1 MKFLVLL
8 LILFTSCAN
17 GEKSL
22 EVERGN
28 TRYGG
33 YLAFASVS
41 DPKSF
46 NPVLAKETS
55 TTSITGLIFEGLTR
69 VNVYTKEAEPNLAK
83 SWQIKRGGKE
93 WVFYLRED
101 VKWNDGV
108 PFSADDVVFTF
119 NSLIYNSKIPSSASD
134 VLKVDGEPFKVE
146 KIDDYS
152 VRFTLSSNYAPFLMA
167 MGTDILPKHI
177 LADVVKA
184 DKFNSFWTLDSTPSG
199 IVGTGPFKLSR
210 YIPGQLVELVRNE
223 HYWKK
228 DKDGN
233 SLSYLKGVRFL
244 VVPNSDTALLKFLD
258 SEIDYYSL
266 RGEDYAILKPEEK
279 SKGFKIYEVGPAF
292 GSSFITFNQ
301 NNSINPKTQE
311 TYIDKR
317 KLEWFRDRRFR
328 EAVSYA
334 LDRSSII
341 DIVLNGFGYPQSGP
355 LSPSSGYFYNSNI
368 EEHGYDLDR
377 AKELLSDIGF
387 SDIDS
392 DGILEDKSG
401 EDVSFNLFTNAEN
414 NVRVKIAELIKEDLI
429 NVGIK
434 VNFLPLEFNNLVTKL
449 SSSYDWE
456 AIILGFTGGIEPHF
470 SSNIWLSSGH
480 LHIWYPKQER
490 PATSWEAEIDKL
502 FKDGVQALGR
512 KKRKSIYDSWQ
523 EIASRELPLI
533 YTAIPESIF
542 AVRDKFGNLDPNPY
556 GGVFHNI
563 EEIYIINKEE

>member
-233 SLSYLKGVRFL
+233 SLPYLKGVRFL